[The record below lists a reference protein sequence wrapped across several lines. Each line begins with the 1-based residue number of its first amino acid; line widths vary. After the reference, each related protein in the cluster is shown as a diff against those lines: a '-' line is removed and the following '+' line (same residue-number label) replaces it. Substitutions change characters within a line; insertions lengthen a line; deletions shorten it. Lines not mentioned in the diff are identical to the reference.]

1 MVPTPA
7 FVREFG
13 PAATGPDVEAV
24 KRALV
29 AAGHGQ
35 GENPWTETFGAA
47 AVADLKAF
55 QTMCKLTPDG
65 VYGPS
70 THRFLAPY
78 FDAFGQ
84 SLLEKEAAKLKQAPF
99 AMFDSV
105 DGAAV
110 IPTDAAAVA
119 GYVGGQWP
127 NYQALVHA
135 FPHAKHLS
143 VAVNASED
151 ADCLDVES
159 GDATAAQAPAWIA
172 RQVKRGVK
180 LPVVYTSVSNVA
192 ALLSAGVKR
201 DGIRLWTAH
210 YTNTAHIC
218 SPACGNGM
226 TTTADA
232 TQWTDNALGRN
243 LDESL
248 CNGSFLT

>member
-1 MVPTPA
+1 MTPVVA
-7 FVREFG
+7 FVRQFG
-13 PAATGPDVEAV
+13 PGATGPDVEAV

-35 GENPWTETFGAA
+35 GENPWTQTFGSA
-47 AVADLKAF
+47 AVADLKSF
-55 QTMCKLTPDG
+55 QTMCKLAADG

-70 THRFLAPY
+70 THHFLAPY
-78 FDAFGQ
+78 FDAFSQ

-105 DGAAV
+105 DGATV
-110 IPTDAAAVA
+110 IPPNPAAVA
-119 GYVGGQWP
+119 GYVGGNWP
-127 NYQALVHA
+127 NYHALVAA
-135 FPHAKHLS
+135 FPHARHLS
-143 VAVNASED
+143 VAVNATED
-151 ADCLDVES
+151 ADCLDVET
-159 GDATAAQAPAWIA
+159 GDATADQAPAWIA

-192 ALLSAGVKR
+192 ALLAAGVKR
-201 DGIRLWTAH
+201 DQIRLWTAH

-226 TTTADA
+226 TTSADA
-232 TQWTDNALGRN
+232 TQWTENALGRN

-248 CNGSFLT
+248 CNPTFLP